1 MFNKK
6 TIIIV
11 GAGASKD
18 FGLPTG
24 AEVYS
29 KLLREEVNSIS
40 NDYHPDRDIFSG
52 SFSAFLAF
60 ANEYTLQQQL
70 SEFIQAV
77 KNDGTANS
85 IDLFADFYP
94 EFTEIS
100 KLYSTWSILGS
111 MYEKKKPKHTSRGYD
126 VHFDQSYLSPSKIW
140 LNGVIP
146 PTYDLSLIHI

>member
-40 NDYHPDRDIFSG
+40 NDYHPDRDIF
-52 SFSAFLAF
+52 
-60 ANEYTLQQQL
+60 
-70 SEFIQAV
+70 
-77 KNDGTANS
+77 
-85 IDLFADFYP
+85 
-94 EFTEIS
+94 
-100 KLYSTWSILGS
+100 LGVL
-111 MYEKKKPKHTSRGYD
+111 
-126 VHFDQSYLSPSKIW
+126 VHS
-140 LNGVIP
+140 
-146 PTYDLSLIHI
+146 